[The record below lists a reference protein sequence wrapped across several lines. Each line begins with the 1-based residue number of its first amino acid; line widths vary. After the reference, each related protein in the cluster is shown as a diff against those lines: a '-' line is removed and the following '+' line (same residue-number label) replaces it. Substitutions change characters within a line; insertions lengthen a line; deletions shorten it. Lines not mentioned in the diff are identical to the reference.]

1 MKIFFVI
8 GLLLVLTSCASIG
21 HFQGLDCEDEQFACR
36 SSAEVYK
43 LPSTEEL
50 KRVPPPENNRSVVVA
65 VYQFTDK
72 TGQRKSRDNFSDFST
87 AVTQGAEVLLIDA
100 LKTAGEGKWFR
111 VVERA
116 SLDNLVRE
124 RQIIRSSREEFNED
138 KALGSLVFAGIIID
152 GGVVGYDTNIESGGR
167 GARYLG
173 VGHNTSYRRDSV
185 IVSLRATSTLTGEI
199 LMNVQ
204 AKKTILSVGGGYDLF
219 RFFDMDTKLLE
230 FEDGNG
236 FNESVTFAVRSA
248 IEVAVLELI
257 YQGHDRGYWQMKS
270 GHRHPHQSD
279 GVNDKH
285 SLTKEKE

>member
-124 RQIIRSSREEFNED
+124 RQIIRNARKEFDEGD
-138 KALGSLVFAGIIID
+138 KLKSLLFAGIIID
-152 GGVVGYDTNIESGGR
+152 GGVIGYDSNEETGGK
-167 GARYLG
+167 GARFLG
-173 VGHNTSYRRDSV
+173 IGGSTKYRRDSV
-185 IVSLRATSTLTGEI
+185 IVSVRAVSVLTGEV

-204 AKKTILSVGGGYDLF
+204 AKKTILSVGGGNDVF
-219 RFFDMDTKLLE
+219 RFFYMDTKLLE
-230 FEDGNG
+230 IEDGNG
-236 FNESVTFAVRSA
+236 FNESVTNATRSA
-248 IEVAVLELI
+248 IEIAVLENI
-257 YQGHDRGYWQMKS
+257 YQGHEKGHWQIQG
-270 GHRHPHQSD
+270 GHRHPHMSD
-279 GVNDKH
+279 GTNDKH
-285 SLTKEKE
+285 KIKEKK

>member
-1 MKIFFVI
+1 MKIFLLV
-8 GLLLVLTSCASIG
+8 GLLVLSSCASIPSYSRI
-21 HFQGLDCEDEQFACR
+21 DCDVDQLACR
-36 SSAEVYK
+36 ESATVER
-43 LPSTEEL
+43 LPSTYEL
-50 KRVPPPENNRSVVVA
+50 KNVPGPDNDKPVVVA
-65 VYQFTDK
+65 VYGFTDK
-72 TGQRKSRDNFSDFST
+72 TGQRKSRDTFSDFST
-87 AVTQGAEVLLIDA
+87 AVTQGADLLVIDA
-100 LKTAGEGKWFR
+100 LKTAGNGEWFR
-111 VVERA
+111 VVERTNIDA
-116 SLDNLVRE
+116 LIRE

-138 KALGSLVFAGIIID
+138 KALGSLVFAGILID

-257 YQGHDRGYWQMKS
+257 YQGHDRGYWQIKS
-270 GHRHPHQSD
+270 GHRHPHLSD

>member
-1 MKIFFVI
+1 MKIFLLV
-8 GLLLVLTSCASIG
+8 GLLVLSSCESITSYSRI
-21 HFQGLDCEDEQFACR
+21 DCDDDQLACR
-36 SSAEVYK
+36 ESATVER
-43 LPSTEEL
+43 LPSTYEL
-50 KRVPPPENNRSVVVA
+50 KNVPGPDNDKPVVVA
-65 VYQFTDK
+65 VYGFTDK
-72 TGQRKSRDNFSDFST
+72 TGQRKSRDTFSDFST
-87 AVTQGAEVLLIDA
+87 AVTQGADLLVIDA
-100 LKTAGEGKWFR
+100 LKTAGNGEWFR
-111 VVERA
+111 VVERTNIDA
-116 SLDNLVRE
+116 LIRE

-138 KALGSLVFAGIIID
+138 KALGSLVFAGILID
-152 GGVVGYDTNIESGGR
+152 GGVVGYDTNIECGGR

-270 GHRHPHQSD
+270 GHRHPHLSD

-285 SLTKEKE
+285 SLIKEKE

>member
-1 MKIFFVI
+1 MKIFLLIGVFV
-8 GLLLVLTSCASIG
+8 LSSCASIPS
-21 HFQGLDCEDEQFACR
+21 FSRIDCDERELACR
-36 SSAEVYK
+36 ESATVEK
-43 LPSTEEL
+43 LPSTAEL
-50 KRVPPPENNRSVVVA
+50 KKVPGPNNSKPIVVA
-65 VYQFTDK
+65 VYGFTDK
-72 TGQRKSRDNFSDFST
+72 TGQRKSRDTFSDFST
-87 AVTQGAEVLLIDA
+87 AVTQGADLLVIDA
-100 LKTAGEGKWFR
+100 LKTAGNGEWFR
-111 VVERA
+111 VVERTNIDA
-116 SLDNLVRE
+116 LIRE
-124 RQIIRSSREEFNED
+124 RQIIRSSREEFKED
-138 KALGSLVFAGIIID
+138 KQLASLVFAGILID

-173 VGHNTSYRRDSV
+173 IGHNTSYRRDSV

-257 YQGHDRGYWQMKS
+257 YQGHERGYWQMKS
-270 GHRHPHQSD
+270 GHRHPHLSD

-285 SLTKEKE
+285 SLIKEKE